1 MKQTVNSVDNV
12 FFSALYMDNV
22 IGKLHELDNVIGKLH
37 ELLDDEIDNA
47 IISESTYINDQAPS
61 VQIHIAGLDTF
72 LLFLPNSLVN
82 NPPAEQ
88 YSTFNL
94 MLNKDYSNG
103 GNVETFLCL
112 GEVCQHLIGEYN
124 NKSVVILE
132 H

>member
-1 MKQTVNSVDNV
+1 MNNV

-22 IGKLHELDNVIGKLH
+22 IGKLHEL
-37 ELLDDEIDNA
+37 LDDSD
-47 IISESTYINDQAPS
+47 STYINDQAPS
-61 VQIHIAGLDTF
+61 VQIHIAGLETF

-94 MLNKDYSNG
+94 MLDKDYSNG

-124 NKSVVILE
+124 DKSVVILE

>member
-1 MKQTVNSVDNV
+1 MDNV

-22 IGKLHELDNVIGKLH
+22 IGKLHEL
-37 ELLDDEIDNA
+37 LDDEIDNV

-88 YSTFNL
+88 YSTFNI
-94 MLNKDYSNG
+94 MLDKDYSNG

-124 NKSVVILE
+124 DKSVVILE

>member
-1 MKQTVNSVDNV
+1 MKQKVNSVDNV

-22 IGKLHELDNVIGKLH
+22 IGKLHEL
-37 ELLDDEIDNA
+37 LDDEIDNV

-61 VQIHIAGLDTF
+61 VQIHITGLETF

-94 MLNKDYSNG
+94 MLDKDYSNG

-124 NKSVVILE
+124 DKSVVILE